1 MDSILKRLQEPK
13 NFDAY
18 INDFMKTSTYKPLWK
33 GEITQIDYC
42 ASRQYQEALAQ
53 YSAAMVGSVIAKNGE
68 KPVHQ
73 MPNLGELTGSIGHM
87 GDQWELDADYLDQID
102 YLEGKLRNKDANYTE
117 AQRQKDYDKLL
128 TYAFRPFEKAAIA
141 PHKRQIGRAHV

>member
-33 GEITQIDYC
+33 EEITQIDYC

-102 YLEGKLRNKDANYTE
+102 YLEGRY
-117 AQRQKDYDKLL
+117 
-128 TYAFRPFEKAAIA
+128 
-141 PHKRQIGRAHV
+141 